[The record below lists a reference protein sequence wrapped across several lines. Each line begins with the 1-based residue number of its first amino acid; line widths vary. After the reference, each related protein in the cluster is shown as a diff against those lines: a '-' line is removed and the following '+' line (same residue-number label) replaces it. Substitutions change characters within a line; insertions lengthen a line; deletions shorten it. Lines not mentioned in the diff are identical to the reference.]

1 MGQVLR
7 RSAVR
12 ALVCAA
18 QSRLLPS
25 FLPPSASSP
34 LHLWLFIMT
43 QVNLI
48 AISLAAALNSL
59 FRSLAFFFVRAA
71 AISCKPTATPTPQH
85 AYSPHEAA
93 PSLPRFPQNVP
104 HSLAELSR
112 ACQCQECAFMS
123 ANTGNLT
130 KMLQMLA
137 DWLPSSPHPLYFHP
151 DFYTPASSSFPH
163 SISRWQLINCM
174 QIFWSLA
181 NI

>member
-25 FLPPSASSP
+25 FLPPCFCHQPP

-85 AYSPHEAA
+85 AYSPHEEA
-93 PSLPRFPQNVP
+93 SLSLFPQHVP
-104 HSLAELSR
+104 HSLARPSR

-137 DWLPSSPHPLYFHP
+137 DWLPPSPHSPLLPPWLLH
-151 DFYTPASSSFPH
+151 SCLPH
-163 SISRWQLINCM
+163 SIPRWQLINCM

>member
-25 FLPPSASSP
+25 FLPPCFCHQPP

-85 AYSPHEAA
+85 AYSPHEEASLSLSLSPARASFLGQAEPGMSMSGMCLHVSKYWKFDKNAA
-93 PSLPRFPQNVP
+93 D
-104 HSLAELSR
+104 
-112 ACQCQECAFMS
+112 AC
-123 ANTGNLT
+123 
-130 KMLQMLA
+130 
-137 DWLPSSPHPLYFHP
+137 
-151 DFYTPASSSFPH
+151 
-163 SISRWQLINCM
+163 
-174 QIFWSLA
+174 
-181 NI
+181 

>member
-25 FLPPSASSP
+25 FLPPCFCHQPP

-85 AYSPHEAA
+85 AYGPHEEA
-93 PSLPRFPQNVP
+93 SLSLFPQHVP
-104 HSLAELSR
+104 HSLARPSQ

-137 DWLPSSPHPLYFHP
+137 DWLPPSPHSTPHFHP
-151 DFYTPASSSFPH
+151 DFYTPASLTPFPAD
-163 SISRWQLINCM
+163 SW
-174 QIFWSLA
+174 
-181 NI
+181 